1 MALAY
6 QNPDASLTL
15 AEGVDE
21 YRRAFPDLI
30 DPGQVDEGLGCFLR
44 AHDRCHVLFGLDTS
58 IRDEAMA
65 DTWTLFASDVSW
77 KEYASYLRH
86 PEVNNILAE
95 AGYWTITVESVKHIG
110 DMVAAWRHARR
121 MKAKWPFWHNDDYL
135 GLPVCEIRLEFGI
148 VLVPHPASRVRGG

>member
-6 QNPDASLTL
+6 QNPDATLTL
-15 AEGVDE
+15 AEGVAE

-30 DPGQVDEGLGCFLR
+30 DTGQVDEELGRFLR

-65 DTWTLFASDVSW
+65 DTWTLFATDVSW
-77 KEYASYLRH
+77 KEYGSYLRR
-86 PEVNNILAE
+86 PEVNNLFAE
-95 AGYWTITVESVKHIG
+95 AGYWAITVESLKHIP

-121 MKAKWPFWHNDDYL
+121 MSAKWPFWHNEGYL
-135 GLPVCEIRLEFGI
+135 ERSVCEVRLEFGI
-148 VLVPHPASRVRGG
+148 VLVPHPTSRTRGD